1 MKFRLWKE
9 FGARNA
15 DPVFDAFRHSVL
27 AAGHS
32 VSDANDIHASDC
44 HVIWSVLFNGRMAP
58 NKNIWNNCI
67 RHNRPVIV
75 LEVGGINR
83 GETWK
88 VGLNGINRDA
98 YFGDRGNTEE
108 RARSLGLKL
117 KPWKEQGE
125 YILICGQHDKSLQ
138 WQNMP
143 RMSHWVM
150 DTIDKI
156 QKHTDMPIIFRPH
169 PRCRLEAIESQYKN
183 VYRDEPRHIEGTYDD
198 FNLSF
203 AKVHAIV
210 SYSSN
215 PGPQAV
221 INGVPAFVSPSSLA
235 YDAANDIDFLHDIEN
250 PFKPDRTQW
259 LNDYAWTEYTLDEIS
274 QGIPLK
280 RLTNKL

>member
-1 MKFRLWKE
+1 
-9 FGARNA
+9 
-15 DPVFDAFRHSVL
+15 
-27 AAGHS
+27 
-32 VSDANDIHASDC
+32 
-44 HVIWSVLFNGRMAP
+44 MAP